1 MRQQVLSES
10 LAVHNDFFHGM
21 PAYRFEKLSIAG
33 LQYCSVDKKKQKVAS
48 CQRVVTELPQ
58 LNPWVFLN
66 TVERIVGKL
75 SDNTSGLGRQR
86 ASKDLQPASLSQA
99 DDTAL
104 HSKPYGEEPAAPE
117 EVEVNSETPVR
128 HLKGCSLKKAAQ
140 PAAQLKCLYTSAC
153 SMGNKQE
160 ELEAIVLLERY
171 DIVAITETWW
181 DESYNWSVG
190 IEGYKLFRR
199 DRGGRRGGGVDLYVK
214 EWIECEEMSPKPSLG
229 SDEV

>member
-1 MRQQVLSES
+1 MAGCNLWMCPIPPPGTLSWALKSKSCGDMAPQKELSRTTGLISGTAS
-10 LAVHNDFFHGM
+10 L
-21 PAYRFEKLSIAG
+21 
-33 LQYCSVDKKKQKVAS
+33 
-48 CQRVVTELPQ
+48 T
-58 LNPWVFLN
+58 
-66 TVERIVGKL
+66 
-75 SDNTSGLGRQR
+75 GLGRQSD
-86 ASKDLQPASLSQA
+86 SKDLQPGSLSQA

-140 PAAQLKCLYTSAC
+140 PAAQLKCLYTNAR

-160 ELEAIVLLERY
+160 ELEAIMLLERY

-199 DRGGRRGGGVDLYVK
+199 DRRGRRHGGVALYVK
-214 EWIECEEMSPKPSLG
+214 E
-229 SDEV
+229 